1 MPKIFPLTEN
11 FKSTTFINAFILNA
25 LSTALI
31 AAIAIEL
38 RLRLN
43 NKKSDIYYFFN
54 KILHGKD
61 LHDYQVFSIELV
73 ITFIAAFLV
82 YLLLHVLFDFG
93 GGMLIDSSEGTFI

>member
-1 MPKIFPLTEN
+1 MTKIFPLTEN

-25 LSTALI
+25 LATALI

-38 RLRLN
+38 RLQLD
-43 NKKSDIYYFFN
+43 NKNSDLYYFFN
-54 KILHGKD
+54 KTLHGDD
-61 LHDYQVFSIELV
+61 LHDYQAFLIELI

-93 GGMLIDSSEGTFI
+93 GGMLIENSKGTFI